1 MLQAKNISYKYPRGK
16 DWVLR
21 NFSADFQKNH
31 ITAITGPNGC
41 GKTTLSKSLVGIC
54 KPQRGNVYLDDVD
67 IGGLSLAEV
76 GEKIGLVM
84 QNPNRQIFCTS
95 VWDEVTY
102 GLKNQQLPTAEIE
115 QRAKFYLE
123 YFQLWQH
130 KDKFPFE
137 MSYGEMQRL
146 VLAAVLAMKPQYLLL
161 DEPTASLDVYRQ
173 RLLGEQ
179 LQRVRQELRCG
190 IIIISHDKRFIE
202 KFTETQVRMEVAAK

>member
-41 GKTTLSKSLVGIC
+41 GKTTLSKILVGIC

-115 QRAKFYLE
+115 QRV
-123 YFQLWQH
+123 
-130 KDKFPFE
+130 
-137 MSYGEMQRL
+137 